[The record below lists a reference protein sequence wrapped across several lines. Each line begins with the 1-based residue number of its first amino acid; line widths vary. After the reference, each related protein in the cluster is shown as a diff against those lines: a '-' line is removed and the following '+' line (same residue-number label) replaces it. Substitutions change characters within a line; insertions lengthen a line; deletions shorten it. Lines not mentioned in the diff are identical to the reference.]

1 MNTSKSYLKPILSV
15 SCHEMANSTNITTS
29 IAKVTTSIAKAVP
42 YKHVDPVRGPGLNLN
57 DPNEAWLAGIII
69 VVCICCGAPCLY
81 FCVALFLNGIGAGPP
96 PGPGRYHLAHK
107 EPKIIHEYV

>member
-1 MNTSKSYLKPILSV
+1 
-15 SCHEMANSTNITTS
+15 
-29 IAKVTTSIAKAVP
+29 
-42 YKHVDPVRGPGLNLN
+42 
-57 DPNEAWLAGIII
+57 
-69 VVCICCGAPCLY
+69 LY